1 MMSDADK
8 VWTPSEI
15 RLRYERGERNFRG
28 LDIDDT
34 GDSSSF
40 REAVLDDADF
50 TQCFVVADFSRASL
64 RGCRFTPSNVK
75 TCEFDNADL
84 RSARLEGANFAGAQQ
99 HGLRLGPGELSR

>member
-64 RGCRFTPSNVK
+64 RGCRFTQSNVK

-84 RSARLEGANFAGAQQ
+84 PGLVGALAGGFRWLKTRQRC
-99 HGLRLGPGELSR
+99 GGDLSG